1 MSNIAVDFNVLNQK
15 GSPAWYSDIFANR
28 PSAGFTGR
36 MFISTDTFVFYR
48 DTGSTWQ
55 TIGGT
60 GSGSITGAGTVG
72 QISFFDSTSSIAGN
86 NNLFWDSTNNYL
98 GINTNIPNTSL
109 DVNGTLGNLIHI
121 NNTTTANSY
130 IQFLNQSVNKWRIG
144 NNYNAGANSFDI
156 FNVTAA
162 SSIISIN
169 STNNIG
175 IGGSAIAGYTINN
188 TKNITGATT
197 SYGIRNQGTVQSD
210 VTVAVSNFG
219 SLLNT
224 AAASF
229 TLASYFHH
237 RSMQGT
243 IGSGSS
249 ITNQY
254 GFYADSSMTGA
265 TSNVGFY
272 SNLPAS
278 ANNFNLVCNG
288 TANNVMNGALGIGTS
303 NLTGVNLNIA
313 RNISGSITSYGIY
326 NQGIVQS
333 DVTTLFSNYESYLN
347 TAAAGFTLPNYIHYR
362 SIQGTI
368 GSGSSITSQYGFY
381 ADSSMI
387 GGTNNFGFYGNIP
400 SGSNRWNLYM
410 TGTASNYLA
419 GSLGIGNGTLTGYNL
434 RVSKS
439 ITGLTNAYGIY
450 QDATVLSDVTSN
462 ALYFRTLVSTQ
473 AASFSTNI
481 EHYSALQGT
490 FGSGSTVPIQVGFS
504 VDASLIGASTNY
516 AFLGKIPS
524 GTNRWNLFMSGTAA
538 NYIGGQFSIGTTTLA
553 ASALLI
559 VSSTTQGF
567 LPPVMTTTQ
576 KNAITSPATGLIV
589 YDNTLNK
596 ICVYNGTAWQT
607 VTSV

>member
-28 PSAGFTGR
+28 PSAGFEGR
-36 MFISTDTFVFYR
+36 MFISTDTYVFYR

-60 GSGSITGAGTVG
+60 GGGSITGAGTVG
-72 QISFFDSTSSIAGN
+72 QVSFFDSTSSIAGS

-144 NNYNAGANSFDI
+144 NNYNAGANSFEI
-156 FNVTAA
+156 FNVTAG

-210 VTVAVSNFG
+210 VTSVVSNYG

-243 IGSGSS
+243 IGSGSA

-265 TSNVGFY
+265 TNNVGFY

-303 NLTGVNLNIA
+303 NLTGVNLNVA

-410 TGTASNYLA
+410 PGSANNYLA
-419 GSLGIGNGTLTGYNL
+419 ASLGIGAGALTGYNL
-434 RVSKS
+434 RISKS
-439 ITGLTNAYGIY
+439 LTGGTSTYGIY
-450 QDATVLSDVTSN
+450 QDGTVLSDATFG
-462 ALYFRTLVSTQ
+462 LYNRTLASTQ
-473 AASFSTNI
+473 NASFTTNI

-490 FGSGSTVPIQVGFS
+490 FGAASTVSIQVGFS
-504 VDASLIGASTNY
+504 VDASLIGATTNY
-516 AFLGKIPS
+516 AFLGKIPV
-524 GTNRWNLFMSGTAA
+524 GTNRWNLFMSGSAA
-538 NYIGGQFSIGTTTLA
+538 NYVGGQFSIGTTTLP

-589 YDNTLNK
+589 YDSTLNK